1 MAFTSADLD
10 RIDRAI
16 SNGELSCTLDGKS
29 VTYRSIAELLKAR
42 SLIKD
47 AVNVSSGA
55 TTSRVSF
62 YSRVRT

>member
-42 SLIKD
+42 SFIQD
-47 AVNVSSGA
+47 AIAASSSVPPA
-55 TTSRVSF
+55 RVSF